1 MENEFS
7 IPWEYQTTTTKR
19 KLVEIVELEGRRI
32 KIYGPDKKPGFNI
45 KISTSANAI
54 DIRIERIPSNNEG

>member
-19 KLVEIVELEGRRI
+19 KLLEIVDLRERGI
-32 KIYGPDKKPGFNI
+32 KIYGPDKNPGFNI
-45 KISTSANAI
+45 KISTSPNAI
-54 DIRIERIPSNNEG
+54 DIRIERIPFDEE